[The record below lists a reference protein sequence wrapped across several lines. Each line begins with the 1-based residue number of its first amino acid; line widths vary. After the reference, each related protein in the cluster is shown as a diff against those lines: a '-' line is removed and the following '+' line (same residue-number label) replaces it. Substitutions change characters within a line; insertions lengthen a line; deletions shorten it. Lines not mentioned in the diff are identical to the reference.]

1 MCLSR
6 CVAARGAAVF
16 VFVTSLA
23 GAPQPVAAVALQEPP
38 VFELPDVVA
47 PGRRLQPRTATPA
60 NVSVLT
66 AADLARLGVRT
77 VGEALAYLPEVYVR
91 SLGGPGALQEISIRG
106 TSSAHTLVLLDGVP
120 LNSPAQGLAQL
131 NTIPVDIVERIEVL
145 RGPFSAIYG
154 SGALGG
160 VVRIVTR
167 RAPGGAARAGAG
179 TQGSAHAITTW
190 GWRRDGAG
198 VRLDAVHDRS
208 QGFRPNSDYAGSTL
222 AGRLTLDLGTG
233 RTFSLGLSQFWADQ
247 GVPGSTAFPSPL
259 ARQQSG
265 RTALDAVWRLEGP
278 ADHRRTLRAWGLADD
293 ITFTD
298 PAFAATTRTRATAL
312 GLEGQAIRSLSAAHV
327 VTVGWEV
334 QRHAVEMQSSS
345 LFGTSALVRD
355 AWVGALYVASD
366 RTLDPATL
374 LSGGLRV
381 DLHSVYG
388 SQLNPR
394 VGLVRQL
401 DDRTV
406 LRAAVGHT
414 FRGPSFLLLFF
425 PGCSNPALAPER
437 AWAADA
443 GLERTL
449 APGLVGRLVAY
460 ATVATDLI
468 RPGCP
473 PVNVDRATI
482 VGASA
487 ELEGRLAPALAL
499 RAHVTTTNGR
509 DGAGGALIRVPAW
522 SAAATLHWTVRP
534 QTTLSLLALYA
545 GARPDLDFSTFPAT
559 PVVLPAYTVLGLRYT
574 LATGAGTWQL
584 GVDNL
589 LDAPYE
595 PVAGFPAPGRT
606 VFVSYATSF

>member
-1 MCLSR
+1 MALSR
-6 CVAARGAAVF
+6 CVAARGAALF
-16 VFVTSLA
+16 VFLTSLV
-23 GAPQPVAAVALQEPP
+23 GAPQPGRAAQEPP

-47 PGRRLQPRTATPA
+47 PGRRPQPRTATPA
-60 NVSVLT
+60 HVSVLT
-66 AADLARLGVRT
+66 AADLVRLGVRT
-77 VGEALAYLPEVYVR
+77 VGEALAFLPEVYVR

-106 TSSAHTLVLLDGVP
+106 TSSAHALVLLDGVP

-160 VVRIVTR
+160 VVNIVTR
-167 RAPGGAARAGAG
+167 RAPGAAARAGAG
-179 TQGSAHAITTW
+179 TGGSARATATW

-198 VRLDAVHDRS
+198 VRLDAVHDRT

-222 AGRLTLDLGTG
+222 AGRLTLDLGPG
-233 RTFSLGLSQFWADQ
+233 RTLSFGLSQFWADQ
-247 GVPGSTAFPSPL
+247 GVPGSTTFPSPL

-265 RTALDAVWRLEGP
+265 RTALDAVWQWDGTAGRV
-278 ADHRRTLRAWGLADD
+278 RTLRAWGLADD

-298 PAFAATTRTRATAL
+298 PAFASTTRTRATAW
-312 GLEGQAIRSLSAAHV
+312 GLEGQAIRPLPAARV
-327 VTVGWEV
+327 LTLGWEV
-334 QRHAVEMQSSS
+334 QRHAVDMQSSS
-345 LFGTSALVRD
+345 LFGSSTLVQD

-366 RTLDPATL
+366 RTLGPATL
-374 LSGGLRV
+374 LSSGLRF

-394 VGLVRQL
+394 VGLVRRL
-401 DDRTV
+401 DDRTT
-406 LRAAVGHT
+406 LRAAVGRT

-437 AWAADA
+437 AWAADV
-443 GLERTL
+443 GLERAL
-449 APGLVGRLVAY
+449 APELVGRVVAY
-460 ATVATDLI
+460 ATEATDLI
-468 RPGCP
+468 RSGCP

-487 ELEGRLAPALAL
+487 EIEGRPAPALAL
-499 RAHVTTTNGR
+499 RAHVTATHGR

-522 SAAATLHWTVRP
+522 SAAATLHWMVRP
-534 QTTLSLLALYA
+534 QATLSLLARYA
-545 GARPDLDFSTFPAT
+545 DARPDLDFSTFPAT

-574 LATGAGTWQL
+574 VTAGAGTWQL

-589 LDAPYE
+589 LDVPYE
-595 PVAGFPAPGRT
+595 PVLGFPAPGRT
-606 VFVSYATSF
+606 VFVSYATRF